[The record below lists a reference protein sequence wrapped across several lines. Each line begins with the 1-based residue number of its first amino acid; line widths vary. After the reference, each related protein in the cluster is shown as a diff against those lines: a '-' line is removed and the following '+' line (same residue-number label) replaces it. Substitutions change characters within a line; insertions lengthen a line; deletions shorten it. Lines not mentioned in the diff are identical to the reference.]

1 MQDFEKHKKKFDD
14 FLNKINGDE
23 KIAIVG
29 HANCLD
35 GASSAVLMH
44 EILRR
49 KYPKLPQIEV
59 HFASYAFGSI
69 DNLSKI
75 FRKNAV
81 RKVFLVDLGVDQSLL
96 EELERMRSEFDILLV
111 DHHPL
116 NPNLRIDEHIIKT
129 HSHDCTSLVLYKLG
143 EDIINFKDW
152 TWLGCVAAVSEFSW
166 HSEDNL
172 KFIQKHNP
180 GYNPEDRESELLHLV
195 KKMNNM
201 INYYSKDTNKA
212 YELILKKD
220 FDKINEA
227 SKEISAELDDK
238 LEDFEKNAESH
249 FNKNLYFYP
258 LKSKFSIGSNIS
270 TILSL
275 KHPGSTI
282 IVYVEDDNKIKV
294 NARNNGQPLPYSMNE
309 LCNAGIV
316 GLESSMAGGHAPASG
331 GSFMKKDIETFKKN
345 VIEFVKNKLSK

>member
-1 MQDFEKHKKKFDD
+1 MQDFEKHKINFDN
-14 FLNKINGDE
+14 FLNRIKGDE

-49 KYPKLPQIEV
+49 KYPKLPEIEV
-59 HFASYAFGSI
+59 YFASYAFGSI

-75 FRKNAV
+75 FRKNV
-81 RKVFLVDLGVDQSLL
+81 VKKVFIVDLGVDQSLL
-96 EELERMRSEFDILLV
+96 EEFERMKSEFDILLV

-116 NPNLRIDEHIIKT
+116 NPNLIIDEHIIKT
-129 HSHDCTSLVLYKLG
+129 HSHDCTSLVLYKFG
-143 EDIINFKDW
+143 EEIIDFKDW

-166 HSEDNL
+166 KSKDNL
-172 KFIQKHNP
+172 EFIQKHNP
-180 GYNPEDRESELLHLV
+180 EYIPEDQKSKLLDLV

-212 YELILKKD
+212 YNLILKKD
-220 FDKINEA
+220 FGKINDA
-227 SKEISAELDDK
+227 SNEISIELEDK
-238 LEDFEKNAESH
+238 LKDFEMNAESH
-249 FNKNLYFYP
+249 FDKHLYLYF

-282 IVYVEDDNKIKV
+282 IVYVEENGKVKI
-294 NARNNGQPLPYSMNE
+294 NARNNGQPLLYSMNE
-309 LCNAGIV
+309 LCNAGII

-331 GSFMKKDIETFKKN
+331 ASFMKKDLEQFKKN
-345 VIEFVKNKLSK
+345 IIEFVGNKLN